1 MLITDN
7 KSISLRCLL
16 YTFRYILRYL
26 RRLLYFILP
35 INAYNKFSYSSNIII
50 SRLTPK
56 RTSKIKSKSWNH
68 VWKARSR
75 KLVVPKNCKKMQMT
89 RVKGVKSKRVNR
101 AHARTGT
108 CSCTGSKRGYVT
120 HRRRSRTREE
130 GLVFVR
136 CEDTRERR
144 FSLLNVNVFVSRPL
158 HPAKPFSLA

>member
-1 MLITDN
+1 M
-7 KSISLRCLL
+7 
-16 YTFRYILRYL
+16 
-26 RRLLYFILP
+26 
-35 INAYNKFSYSSNIII
+35 
-50 SRLTPK
+50 
-56 RTSKIKSKSWNH
+56 KSKSRL
-68 VWKARSR
+68 KARSR
-75 KLVVPKNCKKMQMT
+75 KLVVSKNCKKMQMT

-120 HRRRSRTREE
+120 QQRRSWTREE

-158 HPAKPFSLA
+158 HPAKRFSLAYPRGLVPLPLTPQLSSISCRILKILRIFLINYRKIFPPLFLINISLN